1 VQMLGA
7 SYHSSLDS
15 LVEGALPLSRHSA
28 HKHTRTHACTHMQ
41 AHKWHTCS
49 YICMCYY
56 LLQSIRKQRYTN
68 AAVMIGYIIPFFGV
82 LLAGYHAPDKRE
94 V

>member
-1 VQMLGA
+1 
-7 SYHSSLDS
+7 
-15 LVEGALPLSRHSA
+15 
-28 HKHTRTHACTHMQ
+28 
-41 AHKWHTCS
+41 
-49 YICMCYY
+49 MCYY